1 MSAQASSLRGALRV
15 ALPHLDEALRKEY
28 TAVKRLIPVSHWA
41 KRTFSL
47 FLLAGAL
54 AMPLAT
60 PQARS
65 IATRVTTGSF
75 LPRPVCPG
83 APVGC

>member
-1 MSAQASSLRGALRV
+1 MQRLTRV
-15 ALPHLDEALRKEY
+15 SR
-28 TAVKRLIPVSHWA
+28 WA
-41 KRTFSL
+41 KRTLSL

-54 AMPLAT
+54 AIPLMS
-60 PQARS
+60 PQVRS
-65 IATRVTTGSF
+65 IPNHMTPGSF